1 MYAHNQNNQNAPS
14 FAQKEEG
21 EEEDDNIHDL
31 LKDVLSVDKG
41 AGNEKKPVKGEENG
55 REEDILSKLLGG

>member
-1 MYAHNQNNQNAPS
+1 MYAHNQNNQNASS
-14 FAQKEEG
+14 FNQKEEG

-41 AGNEKKPVKGEENG
+41 AGN
-55 REEDILSKLLGG
+55 